1 MGLDSLIAVSLGLR
15 VLLPLECQC
24 CTQVGCMA
32 WVSRLQFRTQYL
44 KLQWPGE
51 TFQAALVRA
60 CHFSTARCWHVSS
73 HGRLR
78 DSRGR
83 FTFGAPHPMGYRRVT
98 IFGNSFLVHRVVAFA
113 FLGPPSDTSAWQVH
127 HRDGNRLNNRL
138 DNLAYVTP
146 AMNVQTAYR
155 CNPSRGNSG
164 HATSKPVMWRNLAA
178 SPSWNLCRSISATA
192 KQLGVSPL
200 KVSKCC
206 CTGTQIGDCELKF
219 GQPIE
224 CSQLPGEEWLP
235 IKNPFTGQNVK
246 GKYVSSLG
254 RIKSSNSLVTRGHQM
269 RSGYFATSLYGDNV
283 LVHRLVA
290 HAFLGSPPSS
300 WHTQVNH
307 KDSNPGNNCLD
318 NLEYV
323 TPSQNRRHFLNT
335 VGYQK
340 KNVCG
345 STPVLARLYGSKDEW
360 VKHSSISDA
369 SKALG
374 IDRGSISRCAR
385 GLVKRAGTHEFR
397 HIETTRVD
405 TQLEQFLG
413 EEWRAV
419 NLDGLLEER
428 MSRTA
433 WTSKLRRD
441 LNLTVARRIPPRTVI
456 VCYCIDWYWWQFFF
470 QCSLSL
476 KLQSYVFCLHGASW
490 WGQWVAWS
498 LKHCFRGK
506 SVTNVVPFA
515 KLMLTGLQYFS
526 VIGLKQ
532 SIVRFLSFFQLLGL
546 SINKQKNPSII

>member
-1 MGLDSLIAVSLGLR
+1 MALDSLIAVSLGLR

-44 KLQWPGE
+44 NLQGPGE

-60 CHFSTARCWHVSS
+60 CHFSTAPRCWHVSS

-192 KQLGVSPL
+192 KQFGVSPL
-200 KVSKCC
+200 KISKCC

-235 IKNPFTGQNVK
+235 IKNPFTGQSVK

-254 RIKSSNSLVTRGHQM
+254 RIKSSNGLVTRGHQM
-269 RSGYFATSLYGDNV
+269 RSGYFVTSLYGDNV

-300 WHTQVNH
+300 WHTHVNH
-307 KDSNPGNNCLD
+307 KDLHRGNNCVE

-323 TPSQNRRHFLNT
+323 TPSENRRHFLNT

-340 KNVCG
+340 KNACG

-360 VKHSSISDA
+360 IKHSSISDA

-374 IDRGSISRCAR
+374 IDRGNISRCAR

-397 HIETTRVD
+397 NIETKRVD
-405 TQLEQFLG
+405 TQLERFLG

-441 LNLTVARRIPPRTVI
+441 LNLTVVRRIPPRTVI

-470 QCSLSL
+470 SAASVWSCRAMFLPPWGIMMGPMSRMISETLFPWKKCDKRCSVC
-476 KLQSYVFCLHGASW
+476 KADADRFTVLQYHWAQTIYCSFFIVFS
-490 WGQWVAWS
+490 VAWS
-498 LKHCFRGK
+498 FH
-506 SVTNVVPFA
+506 
-515 KLMLTGLQYFS
+515 Q
-526 VIGLKQ
+526 
-532 SIVRFLSFFQLLGL
+532 
-546 SINKQKNPSII
+546 